1 MIIYSHGGTK
11 AQEDEANSILEVLS
25 FAYPGHPWGVRV
37 YDGGFFIRHLHPD
50 LPAGWG
56 MNCKFKNI
64 SHDAAVMKRE
74 IIFMAGEFLERTGM
88 ARGRYDGDQE
98 IVRLEG
104 VPEREQPHQK
114 LPEDVGLLMPDG
126 SAIREEPMPQVL
138 K

>member
-37 YDGGFFIRHLHPD
+37 YDGGFFIRHLDFPQN
-50 LPAGWG
+50 WG
-56 MNCKFKNI
+56 MNVKYKDVA
-64 SHDAAVMKRE
+64 HDAAVMKRE
-74 IIFMAGEFLERTGM
+74 IIFMAGEWLERAGIP
-88 ARGRYDGDQE
+88 RGRYDADQE
-98 IVRLEG
+98 TQRVEG
-104 VPEREQPHQK
+104 VPEKDQPHQK
-114 LPEDVGLLMPDG
+114 LPEDVKLIMPDG